1 MDARLTDAA
10 GARRV
15 PWVDRGFAG
24 RLGLAALSG
33 YGAWPAGLLGDRL
46 EETLPLGFSSWTNIL
61 VGALFGA
68 LVLAPWVP
76 RRPRAALRIAALV
89 LAAVLIYTLA
99 VWLSVINWGPLNLGG
114 AAAIIASGV
123 LGACLVTAA
132 VVLGAPLQASPSIWG
147 YAIVAGLAGGTVFH
161 YAITA
166 DGGPP
171 SLVIG
176 TGYAVW
182 QVLVALALALGRR
195 AGPD

>member
-1 MDARLTDAA
+1 VPRAAPGLAR
-10 GARRV
+10 
-15 PWVDRGFAG
+15 
-24 RLGLAALSG
+24 RLGLAIVSG

-46 EETLPLGFSSWTNIL
+46 EEWLPLAFSSWTNIL

-68 LVLAPWVP
+68 LVLAPWVT
-76 RRPRAALRIAALV
+76 RGPRAALRVAALV

-99 VWLSVINWGPLNLGG
+99 VWLVVINWGPLDLGG
-114 AAAIIASGV
+114 AAAVIASGV

-132 VVLGAPLQASPSIWG
+132 VLIGAPLTASPLIWA
-147 YAIVAGLAGGTVFH
+147 YAIAAGLAGGTVFH

-182 QVLVALALALGRR
+182 QVLVALALALGWR
-195 AGPD
+195 ARPD

>member
-1 MDARLTDAA
+1 LTDAT
-10 GARRV
+10 GDRRA
-15 PWVDRGFAG
+15 PRVDPAIAG
-24 RLGLAALSG
+24 RLALAALSG

-46 EETLPLGFSSWTNIL
+46 EESIPLGFSSWTNIL

-76 RRPRAALRIAALV
+76 RRPRAALRVAALV
-89 LAAVLIYTLA
+89 LAAVFTYTLA
-99 VWLSVINWGPLNLGG
+99 VWLAVINWGPLNLGG
-114 AAAIIASGV
+114 AAAVIASGV

-132 VVLGAPLQASPSIWG
+132 VVLGAPLPASPSIWG
-147 YAIVAGLAGGTVFH
+147 YAIAAGLAGGTFFH

-166 DGGPP
+166 DSGAP

-182 QVLVALALALGRR
+182 QVLVALALALGRAR
-195 AGPD
+195 PD